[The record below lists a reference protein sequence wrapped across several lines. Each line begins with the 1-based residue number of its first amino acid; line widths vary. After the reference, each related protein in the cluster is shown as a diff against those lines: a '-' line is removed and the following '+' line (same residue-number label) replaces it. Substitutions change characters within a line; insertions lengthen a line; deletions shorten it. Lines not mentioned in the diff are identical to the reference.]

1 MTRSFSQNW
10 KILAGAAIA
19 AVLLGSA
26 LSVGM
31 FMPKAEASHTIK
43 DDRICTPGVDGTTL
57 GTTWV
62 HHWDKIIFQ
71 IVKDPSGTVPA
82 EYLKTPLDI
91 KVEDN
96 PDKAANLVMKVRQFM
111 FDHGIAKL
119 GPVDSTDPD
128 DITFANINAV
138 KIDIID
144 VEYAIVCTA
153 TPPFIG

>member
-31 FMPKAEASHTIK
+31 FMPKAEASHTTT
-43 DDRICTPGVDGTTL
+43 DRICTLPDDGTTI
-57 GTTWV
+57 GATWE

-71 IVKDPSGTVPA
+71 IVRDPSGTVPA

-111 FDHGIAKL
+111 SDHGIAGL
-119 GPVDSTDPD
+119 GPVDLTDPD
-128 DITFANINAV
+128 DINIANIKAV
-138 KIDIID
+138 KLDIID
-144 VEYAIVCTA
+144 VEYAIVCTV

>member
-10 KILAGAAIA
+10 KILAGATIA

-31 FMPKAEASHTIK
+31 FMPKAEASHTNT
-43 DDRICTPGVDGTTL
+43 DRICTQSDDGTTDVA
-57 GTTWV
+57 TWV

-71 IVKDPSGTVPA
+71 IVRDPSGTIPA

-96 PDKAANLVMKVRQFM
+96 PDRAANIVMKVRQFM
-111 FDHGIAKL
+111 EDHGIAGL
-119 GPVDSTDPD
+119 GPVDPTNPD
-128 DITFANINAV
+128 DITIANIKAV
-138 KIDIID
+138 KLDIID
-144 VEYAIVCTA
+144 VEYAIVCTI
-153 TPPFIG
+153 TPPFQG